1 MKWTILK
8 IFISS
13 RGEGRQIRYIL
24 SPLIPRVDLF
34 LNEEEEKEKLKRL
47 QENFVKGDELWK
59 RSHARSSS
67 PFFNLTILDYRC
79 RGWSQGGSSS
89 SSWNSRAQSGRDSAT
104 KDKERGREREKETL
118 GNRDEARVFSLLS
131 RAELITRRTANRA
144 KRQSGYILS
153 RIRDAFAYAHQQ
165 AGKILERAAGWTSC
179 YGNNNTSCT
188 RREQCFLLRRSIKSA
203 FRYWKNT
210 NSTI

>member
-1 MKWTILK
+1 MKKIDDRFILQRGRRRRRNPPLLTRWRTIDS
-8 IFISS
+8 IHFIAVYSTRWS
-13 RGEGRQIRYIL
+13 
-24 SPLIPRVDLF
+24 F
-34 LNEEEEKEKLKRL
+34 LKRRRREGEIKKAL
-47 QENFVKGDELWK
+47 GELRKGRRTLETFT
-59 RSHARSSS
+59 RSILL
-67 PFFNLTILDYRC
+67 PFFAGFNLTILDYRC

-153 RIRDAFAYAHQQ
+153 RIRDAFAYAH
-165 AGKILERAAGWTSC
+165 
-179 YGNNNTSCT
+179 
-188 RREQCFLLRRSIKSA
+188 
-203 FRYWKNT
+203 
-210 NSTI
+210 

>member
-1 MKWTILK
+1 MDNFKNISLLTKERRGIPMKKIDDRSILQRGRRGRNLDEMNNFKNIYLLTRWRTIDS
-8 IFISS
+8 IHFIAAYSTRWS
-13 RGEGRQIRYIL
+13 
-24 SPLIPRVDLF
+24 F
-34 LNEEEEKEKLKRL
+34 LKRRRREGEIKKAL
-47 QENFVKGDELWK
+47 GELRKGRRTLETFT
-59 RSHARSSS
+59 RSILL
-67 PFFNLTILDYRC
+67 PFFAGFNLTILDYRC

-153 RIRDAFAYAHQQ
+153 RIRDAFAYAH
-165 AGKILERAAGWTSC
+165 
-179 YGNNNTSCT
+179 
-188 RREQCFLLRRSIKSA
+188 
-203 FRYWKNT
+203 
-210 NSTI
+210 